1 VIRVRVV
8 FSVYLV
14 GVIVGLTYFI
24 VVGLVHR

>member
-1 VIRVRVV
+1 MIRVRIV

-24 VVGLVHR
+24 AVGLIHR